1 MKYPLYGEARAQLT
15 LPSGRPIE
23 DLSLESLRAGRLS
36 ASDLGIHEQTLR
48 EQARIAEEAGFAPL
62 ARNLERAAEL
72 TRLPDAKILQVYE
85 ALRRGDR
92 RDTLEALAREVEQ
105 DYGATRTAAFLREAA
120 AACEDRLP

>member
-1 MKYPLYGEARAQLT
+1 MKYPLYGDARAQLT
-15 LPSGRPIE
+15 LPSGRPIA

-36 ASDLGIHEQTLR
+36 ASDLGIHERTLR
-48 EQARIAEEAGFAPL
+48 EQARIAGEAGFAPL

-72 TRLPDAKILQVYE
+72 TRVPDAKILQVYE

-92 RDTLEALAREVEQ
+92 RVTLEALAREIEQ

-120 AACEDRLP
+120 AACENRLP